1 MSEALENFRD
11 ARVKLLARLSAIKGE
26 IASLTKEAADI
37 ETDLGPPPKHTR
49 GKDRGPR
56 KRKGQQEITCQ
67 ES

>member
-11 ARVKLLARLSAIKGE
+11 ARAKLSARLSAIKGE

-37 ETDLGPPPKHTR
+37 ETDLGPHPKPTR